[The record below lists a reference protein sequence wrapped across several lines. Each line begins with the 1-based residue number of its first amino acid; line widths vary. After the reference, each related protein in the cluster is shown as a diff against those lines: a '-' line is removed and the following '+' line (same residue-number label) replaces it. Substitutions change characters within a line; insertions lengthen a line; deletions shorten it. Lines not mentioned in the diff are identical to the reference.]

1 MFDIDH
7 FKTVN
12 DTYGHGVGD
21 EVLREVANR
30 TNRNLRNFDLV
41 ARYGG
46 EEFIVVMPDTDR
58 DAAYQVAERLRRR
71 VGEETFSVSDQVGE
85 ITVTISIGV
94 AVVDGMG
101 DTAEAILKRA
111 DDALYMAKRSGRN
124 RTVAWGVTE
133 APVG

>member
-7 FKTVN
+7 FKAVN
-12 DTYGHGVGD
+12 DTYGHAVGD

-58 DAAYQVAERLRRR
+58 DAAYAVAERLRRR
-71 VGEETFSVSDQVGE
+71 IGEETFAVSDQV
-85 ITVTISIGV
+85 
-94 AVVDGMG
+94 A
-101 DTAEAILKRA
+101 
-111 DDALYMAKRSGRN
+111 
-124 RTVAWGVTE
+124 
-133 APVG
+133 